1 MKKKRRGGKRAR
13 KLKERLGQSE
23 LAAQRNRV
31 SFAVGEDT
39 EYGDSAMGMDMGM
52 VGKGNGSKLRKVE
65 VKGAMQ
71 LSKRARKA
79 LSASSSAAAVVD
91 GSASSLVFTPVQGLE
106 LVNPNA
112 AKERI
117 AGANSAWFSS
127 NAGFKS
133 AAAPE

>member
-1 MKKKRRGGKRAR
+1 MM
-13 KLKERLGQSE
+13 
-23 LAAQRNRV
+23 
-31 SFAVGEDT
+31 
-39 EYGDSAMGMDMGM
+39 EYISCSSAEVNTILFYSNCIYYSDAI
-52 VGKGNGSKLRKVE
+52 VKHKGNGSKLRKVE